1 MLISHCGIIP
11 YNKKKLCFVLQN
23 SNELIDVRRNANIK
37 LFENIFVEGL
47 QNFVLIGTLM
57 LLLRVIPNSRPP
69 KIIIKITEPIINL
82 SKKFIN
88 FDNYYY
94 QIGLSSSLLTYIAS
108 SVAAVS
114 AATSAAIIENKYDD
128 YKLNILNNTLN
139 YIIKQ

>member
-1 MLISHCGIIP
+1 MLISHSRIIP
-11 YNKKKLCFVLQN
+11 YNKKNLCFVLQN

-57 LLLRVIPNSRPP
+57 LLLRVIPNSSPP

-114 AATSAAIIENKYDD
+114 AATSAAIIENKYAD

-139 YIIKQ
+139 YIIKH

>member
-1 MLISHCGIIP
+1 
-11 YNKKKLCFVLQN
+11 
-23 SNELIDVRRNANIK
+23 
-37 LFENIFVEGL
+37 
-47 QNFVLIGTLM
+47 M
-57 LLLRVIPNSRPP
+57 LLLRVIPNSSPP

-82 SKKFIN
+82 SKKIIN

-114 AATSAAIIENKYDD
+114 AATSAAIIENKYAD

-139 YIIKQ
+139 YIIKH